1 MIQSKKRLTLLIIAS
16 LLVGWLL
23 VSELFG
29 SDNFLK
35 PDTEVKVLGLVCPSC
50 AVGLKNS
57 LKKHPKLLGFKINT
71 KKQLLLLDFKENKE
85 GSISYIKNEEIIKIV
100 KKSGYE
106 VYSIKRL
113 ANIKPNRYNSP

>member
-1 MIQSKKRLTLLIIAS
+1 MFQSKKRLTLLVIAS
-16 LLVGWLL
+16 FLVGWLL
-23 VSELFG
+23 VTELFG
-29 SDNFLK
+29 SDNFFK
-35 PDTEVKVLGLVCPSC
+35 PDIEVKVLGLVCPFC
-50 AVGLKNS
+50 GVGLKNS
-57 LKKHPKLLGFKINT
+57 FKKHPKVLAFKMNT
-71 KKQLLLLDFKENKE
+71 KKQTLLLEFKENKE